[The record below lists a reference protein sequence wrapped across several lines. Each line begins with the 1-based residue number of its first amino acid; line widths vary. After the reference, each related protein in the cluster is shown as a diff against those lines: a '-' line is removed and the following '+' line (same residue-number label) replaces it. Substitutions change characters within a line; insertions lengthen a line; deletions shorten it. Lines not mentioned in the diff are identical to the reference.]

1 MGKTCHHDS
10 HYLKNDNIA
19 TGRTLILAIII
30 NCLIPA
36 VQIAGGIYAN
46 SVAILSD
53 ALHNLG
59 DVLTLGLT
67 YIAFIVARKTATS
80 THTFGYKRAE
90 VIAAFLNTIVI
101 MGASAI
107 ILKEAVVKLF
117 HPEPVSGKLVMGL
130 AVVGM
135 IGNGLSAWLLHYHSH
150 HNINVRSAVLHLLW
164 DFLTSFAVFV
174 GGVVLMFKP
183 WHWIDPLLS
192 FIIVAFIARGCWNI
206 FRDTLRIL
214 MEATPPDVDLQKV
227 KESIENI
234 QGVLGAH
241 YLHAWMV
248 HPSNVAFSCHVV
260 VEDQPLSKITD
271 LRKTIENMLKY
282 QFKINHPVL
291 QFETAHCGN
300 GGLLCELSCIRND
313 TGITST
319 DDKHH
324 DPEATDYGKENSN
337 NQRNKLDYKELIFT
351 LLRIIFGGIFI
362 FASIDKILHPQAFA
376 EVVFNY
382 HLLPDV
388 LINLVAISLPWIEAV
403 AGLVVIIGRGVLG
416 GLAVLNCLLVIFTAS
431 ILLNIARGID
441 ITCGCFST
449 EITTAS
455 KSVMWLEV
463 ARDVVLLGVGVMLL
477 RHYIRKFFG
486 RLSHA

>member
-1 MGKTCHHDS
+1 MEISHHHDLHQS
-10 HYLKNDNIA
+10 KDDHA
-19 TGRTLILAIII
+19 TTGRTLILAIII

-36 VQIAGGIYAN
+36 VQIVGGIYAN

-67 YIAFIVARKTATS
+67 YIAFTVARKTATS

-90 VIAAFLNTIVI
+90 VIAALLNTIVI

-107 ILKEAVVKLF
+107 ILKEAIVKLL

-135 IGNGLSAWLLHYHSH
+135 IGNGLSAWLLHHHSH
-150 HNINVRSAVLHLLW
+150 HNINVRSAVLHLVG

-174 GGVVLMFKP
+174 GGVVLIFKP

-192 FIIVAFIARGCWNI
+192 FVIVAFIARGCWNI

-214 MEATPPDVDLQKV
+214 MEATPPDVNLQKV

-248 HPSNVAFSCHVV
+248 HPSSVAFSCHVV
-260 VEDQPLSKITD
+260 VEDQPLSKITE
-271 LRKTIENMLKY
+271 LRKTIENVLKY

-300 GGLLCELSCIRND
+300 GGLLCELSCTSSD

-319 DDKHH
+319 DDEHH
-324 DPEATDYGKENSN
+324 ATEAMAYGKESFN

-351 LLRIIFGGIFI
+351 VLRIIFGGIFI
-362 FASIDKILHPQAFA
+362 FASIDKILHPKAFA
-376 EVVFNY
+376 EVVFY
-382 HLLPDV
+382 YQLLPDV

-403 AGLVVIIGRGVLG
+403 AGLSVIIGRGVLG
-416 GLAVLNCLLVIFTAS
+416 GLAILNCLLVIFTAS
-431 ILLNIARGID
+431 IFLNIARGID

-449 EITTAS
+449 EISTAS

-463 ARDVVLLGVGVMLL
+463 ARDLVLLGVGVILL

-486 RLSHA
+486 RSSHA